1 MQCLQ
6 TTDLP
11 LTPRRLSLALQARDW
26 VLAISM
32 DQSVAQE
39 LSQRSCTQC
48 GVDTYE
54 GAVVCHACRKP
65 AETCAITGG
74 SQAATFPAHP
84 AMRPGCAVTGDLK
97 LHGCFTAHP
106 AQSPGCAITDGSQA
120 AGPPS
125 KPASRPRCSCRVACM
140 HLLCGLSAAL
150 TLVAL

>member
-74 SQAATFPAHP
+74 SQAATFAAHP

-106 AQSPGCAITDGSQA
+106 AQSPGCAITDGSTLFYLL
-120 AGPPS
+120 S
-125 KPASRPRCSCRVACM
+125 VCSQS
-140 HLLCGLSAAL
+140 LAL
-150 TLVAL
+150 WPGDQTGMTTCNTSTGCAL